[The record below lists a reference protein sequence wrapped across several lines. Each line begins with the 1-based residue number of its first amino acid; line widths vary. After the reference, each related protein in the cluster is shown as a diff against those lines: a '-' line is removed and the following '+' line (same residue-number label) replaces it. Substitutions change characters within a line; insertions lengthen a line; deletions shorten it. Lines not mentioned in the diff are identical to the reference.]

1 MFLTYYIIG
10 IIIVIIGATSNLYPE
25 PTILCG
31 GTIGFWETQANFA
44 LKSVHFDQYS
54 VRHL

>member
-31 GTIGFWETQANFA
+31 DMIGFWETQANFA